1 MGSSLKIGKKL
12 ISPKRA
18 KDRKGTH
25 GIFLTDQEWKAI
37 LNELK
42 VKTPSTKKE
51 SPFPGTLA
59 ALEEV
64 ELYLQGKKK
73 LLNAKQAIGEL

>member
-1 MGSSLKIGKKL
+1 MSLKIGKKL

-25 GIFLTDQEWKAI
+25 GIFLTDQEWKAV
-37 LNELK
+37 LSELK
-42 VKTPSTKKE
+42 VKTPSKKE
-51 SPFPGTLA
+51 SPLPGTLA

-73 LLNAKQAIGEL
+73 LRNAKQAIGEL